1 MSRYTD
7 TNAGDWLI
15 GTVKRNPEALL
26 VLAAGCALLLR
37 NARSSPARVSRQPRY
52 DEDYWGQNQQGRR
65 EDSWREGLSRASE
78 TAKDYAAEVSDRV
91 SDSWREGLS
100 RASETAKDYAAEV
113 SDRVS
118 DTASSYASAASRYAQ
133 EGGRAMSEQAS
144 RLTSQAQSTA
154 RQLSEQPLV
163 VAAFGL
169 AAGAALAALL
179 PSTEIEERALG
190 PAREAIADAAGKT
203 GENLKQAAGEVGERL
218 KQSAAERGLS
228 SEGVK
233 DMAREAAQAFTST
246 VSGQSGNTSS
256 PSVVPGN
263 AEPVGGGAR

>member
-65 EDSWREGLSRASE
+65 E
-78 TAKDYAAEVSDRV
+78 
-91 SDSWREGLS
+91 DSWREGLS

-256 PSVVPGN
+256 PSMVPGN